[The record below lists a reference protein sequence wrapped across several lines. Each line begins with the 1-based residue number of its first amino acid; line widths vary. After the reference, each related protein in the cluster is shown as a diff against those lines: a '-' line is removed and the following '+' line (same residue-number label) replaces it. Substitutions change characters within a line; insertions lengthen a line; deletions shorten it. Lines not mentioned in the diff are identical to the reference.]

1 VAILSFLKFKKFY
14 KDNLFPDNVS
24 KQPLRRSHYIKE
36 YSLKFTDSQFLEN
49 LRSLRPRSFPVR
61 DIYVLKFNLISSLSL
76 SAYTLPSMY
85 VRKANPRNNVAAVQ
99 PVKDTNPNPEVT
111 MVTRM

>member
-1 VAILSFLKFKKFY
+1 MY
-14 KDNLFPDNVS
+14 YLFDDVS
-24 KQPLRRSHYIKE
+24 KRPLHRSYHVWE
-36 YSLKFTDSQFLEN
+36 YSSVSTNPRFPRARGST
-49 LRSLRPRSFPVR
+49 RSPRSFPTFETH
-61 DIYVLKFNLISSLSL
+61 ILKFNVTFF

-85 VRKANPRNNVAAVQ
+85 VRKANPRINVAAAR

>member
-1 VAILSFLKFKKFY
+1 MIADIFPYIRDTFL
-14 KDNLFPDNVS
+14 NLC
-24 KQPLRRSHYIKE
+24 Y
-36 YSLKFTDSQFLEN
+36 FL
-49 LRSLRPRSFPVR
+49 
-61 DIYVLKFNLISSLSL
+61 L